1 MKESMRLV
9 ISLAFILLI
18 ISACGGG
25 EVSAPP
31 SATVASMERVSFV
44 SSLLGPGFSMQIP
57 STWRYQIT
65 DTGIILSNDPR
76 LLGAQD
82 DGAVIPSGSLV
93 ANVSL
98 LTEAEVIA
106 IGARNSAS
114 LIDAIVGA
122 SADDALQ
129 PQYSNADLVSFDGRN
144 GAQSFVS
151 IAGSDSLLLALE
163 LDRNFLLA
171 IVVSP
176 QGELRQ
182 HSSVLNSIFG
192 SVDLLKTN

>member
-1 MKESMRLV
+1 MKALMRLALLLTFV
-9 ISLAFILLI
+9 LLI
-18 ISACGGG
+18 VSACGGG
-25 EVSAPP
+25 EDSAPP
-31 SATVASMERVSFV
+31 AATVASLERVSFV
-44 SSLLGPGFSMQIP
+44 SSLLSPGFSMQYP
-57 STWRYQIT
+57 SAWRYQIT
-65 DTGIILSNDPR
+65 DTGIILSNDPG

-82 DGAVIPSGSLV
+82 DGAVIPSGALV
-93 ANVSL
+93 VNVSI

-114 LIDAIVGA
+114 LIDAFVGA
-122 SADDALQ
+122 SADDALK
-129 PQYSNADLVSFDGRN
+129 PRYSNSDLVTIAGRD

-163 LDRNFLLA
+163 LERNFLLA

-182 HSSVLNSIFG
+182 HRDTLNTIFG
-192 SVDLLKTN
+192 SVNLLKTN